1 MSCGTLDWLDK
12 GVSLWTLDIIV
23 SKSMDPETF
32 GMIWNSP
39 KIIKVPQEKRV
50 ADMSVVLHTPLQV
63 VVGQRREGNS
73 ASFSGKGFFK
83 IWMEE
88 NNAKDKT
95 IGL

>member
-1 MSCGTLDWLDK
+1 
-12 GVSLWTLDIIV
+12 
-23 SKSMDPETF
+23 
-32 GMIWNSP
+32 
-39 KIIKVPQEKRV
+39 
-50 ADMSVVLHTPLQV
+50 MSVVLHTPLQV